1 MPDIACSIITHNLC
15 MMRTLRHLSLITL
28 LMASVA
34 HAQIPNGGFE
44 DWTDFGNYEDPVGWT
59 SLNVLTTTFGGVLSC
74 EQAVPAAEGS
84 YGVTVTSRDIPGFG
98 LFPGLLLTGD
108 AEASADGFPY
118 TARPQALNGMWEAAI
133 ASGDDGA
140 VVVTLSRWNAS
151 LGEREEIGAGIV
163 TVTGTVNAWTS
174 FSAAIQYVS
183 TEDPDTASIAILS
196 SAGLSGEAAAGSALS
211 VDDLSFGSATTVPE
225 LAEGVLSTFPVPVVD
240 ELTVTAPSAMQELSL
255 WSMDGRLVLSARP
268 SDLRTTVNVGELPSG
283 SYAVLVR
290 LSHGRTLRQVI
301 TRQ

>member
-1 MPDIACSIITHNLC
+1 
-15 MMRTLRHLSLITL
+15 
-28 LMASVA
+28 
-34 HAQIPNGGFE
+34 
-44 DWTDFGNYEDPVGWT
+44 
-59 SLNVLTTTFGGVLSC
+59 
-74 EQAVPAAEGS
+74 VP
-84 YGVTVTSRDIPGFG
+84 
-98 LFPGLLLTGD
+98 
-108 AEASADGFPY
+108 
-118 TARPQALNGMWEAAI
+118 
-133 ASGDDGA
+133 
-140 VVVTLSRWNAS
+140 
-151 LGEREEIGAGIV
+151 
-163 TVTGTVNAWTS
+163 
-174 FSAAIQYVS
+174 

>member
-1 MPDIACSIITHNLC
+1 MP
-15 MMRTLRHLSLITL
+15 
-28 LMASVA
+28 
-34 HAQIPNGGFE
+34 
-44 DWTDFGNYEDPVGWT
+44 
-59 SLNVLTTTFGGVLSC
+59 
-74 EQAVPAAEGS
+74 
-84 YGVTVTSRDIPGFG
+84 
-98 LFPGLLLTGD
+98 
-108 AEASADGFPY
+108 
-118 TARPQALNGMWEAAI
+118 
-133 ASGDDGA
+133 
-140 VVVTLSRWNAS
+140 
-151 LGEREEIGAGIV
+151 
-163 TVTGTVNAWTS
+163 
-174 FSAAIQYVS
+174 

-196 SAGLSGEAAAGSALS
+196 SAGLSREAAAGSALS